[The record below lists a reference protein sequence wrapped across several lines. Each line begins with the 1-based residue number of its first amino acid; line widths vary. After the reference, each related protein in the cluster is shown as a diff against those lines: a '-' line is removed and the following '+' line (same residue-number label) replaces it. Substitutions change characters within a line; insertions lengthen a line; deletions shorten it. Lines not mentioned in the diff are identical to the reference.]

1 MRALNARIA
10 KALLAILVATSA
22 VAALW
27 VSPAAGA
34 TVGDF
39 DNNGIEDLAVGVPGE
54 DVGPRDGPE
63 VNNAGEVDV
72 FYGQAAGLTEA
83 GGDRWTQ
90 DSSQSGTRIKDV
102 AEGGDR
108 FGSSVAAGD
117 VNGDGFDDLAV
128 GVPGEDVGATP
139 KANAGAAHVILGS
152 STGLVTAGNA
162 FITIDPESGDRFG
175 TAVAIADM
183 FGGPE
188 ADLAVGGPGEDNNRG
203 RVNRFVGGTL
213 NPFGT
218 VLDSST
224 PGDLAGSALATGQFG
239 TAGGAG
245 TGLSGKQDLAVGVP
259 GAISGAGVVD
269 VYRFGD
275 IGSAFSQRFDESS
288 LSRTIE
294 PGDHF
299 GAALAAGNFGA
310 GSLDDLAIGAP
321 QEDIESVPA
330 TDAGVVGVLYGKNN
344 TLVTAGS
351 QVIDQENAGLGTI
364 ETGDQFGAA
373 LATGDFGKSSVADLA
388 IGSPTEDIGSG
399 PGAQLDA
406 GVIGFIYG
414 DSTNGLT
421 NAGAESRAPQPNFNY
436 GPPEGGELGASLA
449 AGNFGSGSRADLA
462 AGIPLFPQFP
472 SFPQDSG
479 YGMVG
484 VLYGRADG
492 IAEGVSSPD
501 LTLLDQLTSSVDDRE
516 GCDAFGAAL
525 APRAGRSI
533 VTSP

>member
-1 MRALNARIA
+1 M
-10 KALLAILVATSA
+10 LVATSA
-22 VAALW
+22 VTALR

-34 TVGDF
+34 TAGDF

-72 FYGQAAGLTEA
+72 FYGQTAGLGEA
-83 GGDRWTQ
+83 GSDRWTQ
-90 DSSQSGTRIKDV
+90 DSSQNGIRIKDV
-102 AEGGDR
+102 AEAGDR

-117 VNGDGFDDLAV
+117 VNGDGFDDLAI

-139 KANAGAAHVILGS
+139 KGNAGAAHVIFGS

-162 FITIDPESGDRFG
+162 LITIDPESGDRFG
-175 TAVAIADM
+175 TAVALADM

-188 ADLAVGGPGEDNNRG
+188 ADLAVGGPGEDNNKG
-203 RVNRFVGGTL
+203 RVERFAFFNGGLT
-213 NPFGT
+213 PFGGG
-218 VLDSST
+218 LAGSA

-245 TGLSGKQDLAVGVP
+245 PGLSGKQDLAVGAP

-275 IGSAFSQRFDESS
+275 IGSAFRQRFDESG

-299 GAALAAGNFGA
+299 GAALAVGNFGA
-310 GSLDDLAIGAP
+310 GSLDDLAVGAP
-321 QEDIESVPA
+321 QEDVESVPA
-330 TDAGVVGVLYGKNN
+330 TDAGFVGVFYGKNN
-344 TLVTAGS
+344 TLVSAGS
-351 QVIDQENAGLGTI
+351 QPFDQETAGLGTS

-373 LATGDFGKSSVADLA
+373 LATGNFGKTSVADLA
-388 IGSPTEDIGSG
+388 IGAPTEDIGSG
-399 PGAQLDA
+399 PGAQVDA
-406 GVIGFIYG
+406 GAIGFMYG

-421 NAGAESRAPQPNFNY
+421 SAGAETRVPQPNFNY
-436 GPPEGGELGASLA
+436 GPPDGGELGASLA
-449 AGNFGSGSRADLA
+449 AGNFGSGSGADLA
-462 AGIPLFPQFP
+462 AGIPMFPQFP

-479 YGMVG
+479 FGMVG
-484 VLYGRADG
+484 VLYGRAEG
-492 IAEGVSSPD
+492 ISDGVSSPD
-501 LTLLDQLTSSVDDRE
+501 LTLIDQLTPSSDDRE
-516 GCDAFGAAL
+516 AGDAFGAAL
-525 APRAGRSI
+525 APSAGRSI